1 LSVFSG
7 LRDATGWNGGRFA
20 AWLADPNLSALA
32 RRMSA
37 QQALALPLPA
47 ASNTVVINARC
58 SLRIE
63 ADQRVIVVAGLP
75 VHHYRAEDAVAE
87 AYAMVFL
94 VESGFAQ
101 QTEVARAFARS
112 VRSVRRY
119 QRHYVQGGMTALGRE
134 EGWRRGR
141 RRISDKRLRAIEML
155 KSQGLSN
162 RAVAHRLGVSEKAIR
177 KLVGASRPA
186 ESAQVAFAE
195 IMAAAAGTPRAKPE
209 PPAQLTGNAAS
220 LAEDGAGDCDPITAP
235 ADDDE
240 PVPMSLDSDA
250 SDRTFDRQ
258 LAHLGLLDDAAPL
271 FRDGA
276 SVPGAGVLLAIPC
289 LVDSGLFRISRRL
302 YGEIGPAFYG
312 LRTTLLTLL
321 LMALLRIK
329 RPEQLKERD
338 PAAFGRLLGLD
349 RAPEVKTLRRRLT
362 RLAAHH
368 CAEQLGA
375 ELARLRVD
383 QRGHL
388 MGFLYVDG
396 HVRAYHGHRTITSKA
411 YVPRRHL
418 AMPASTDYW
427 INDRS
432 GDPLLVITGEV
443 DAALT
448 KALPR
453 LLGEV
458 RDLVGERRVTI
469 VFDRGGW
476 SPMLFATMIKDGFD
490 LLTYRKGRC
499 RRIHERRFIRRRAE
513 LDGRWVDY
521 LLYDQPV
528 GFLKRKLRL
537 RQVTRLCD
545 DGHQTQVIT
554 SRWDLRDIEI
564 AYRMFERWRQ
574 ENFFKYMR
582 EEFLLDALIDYQIE
596 PEDPTRTIPNPK
608 RRALDK
614 AIRAARVDLAKLE
627 REYGAAAAD
636 NAERRRPT
644 MRGFKIA
651 HRRLGKQLRT
661 ARAHVAKLFEQRR
674 DVPKRIEVRDINEK
688 AVVKL
693 ATERKHLTDIIKM
706 VAYQVESD
714 LLALL
719 RSHYTRVDQEGRT
732 LLHELFATAGDIRVT
747 DRELQITLAPLSSPH
762 RTRAAQA
769 LCEMLDQAA
778 TIFPGS
784 RLRMR
789 FAVRP
794 PPRIGLA
801 FPGSPVE
808 RSTVSAVLP
817 AP

>member
-1 LSVFSG
+1 
-7 LRDATGWNGGRFA
+7 
-20 AWLADPNLSALA
+20 
-32 RRMSA
+32 MSA

-58 SLRIE
+58 CLRIE

-75 VHHYRAEDAVAE
+75 VHHYRAEDAIAD

-101 QTEVARAFARS
+101 QTDVARAFARS
-112 VRSVRRY
+112 VRTVRRY
-119 QRHYVQGGMTALGRE
+119 QGRYAQGGMAALGRE

-141 RRISDKRLRAIEML
+141 RRISGKRLRSIEML
-155 KSQGLSN
+155 KSQGMSN
-162 RAVAHRLGVSEKAIR
+162 RAIAHRLGVSEKAIR
-177 KLVGASRPA
+177 KLVGPSQPA
-186 ESAQVAFAE
+186 ESAQLAFGG
-195 IMAAAAGTPRAKPE
+195 ITTAAAGKPPPTAGVPSATSTGDDADRAPS
-209 PPAQLTGNAAS
+209 T
-220 LAEDGAGDCDPITAP
+220 AEDRAGDRDPITAP
-235 ADDDE
+235 ADDGE
-240 PVPMSLDSDA
+240 PEPMSLDCDA

-271 FRDGA
+271 FREGS
-276 SVPGAGVLLAIPC
+276 SVPGVGVLLALPC
-289 LVDSGLFRISRRL
+289 LVESGLFRISRKL

-329 RPEQLKERD
+329 RPEHLKERD

-388 MGFLYVDG
+388 MGFLYIDG
-396 HVRAYHGHRTITSKA
+396 HVRAYHGHRAISSKA
-411 YVPRRHL
+411 YVARRHL

-453 LLGEV
+453 LLREV
-458 RDLVGERRVTI
+458 RNLVGEQRVTI

-476 SPMLFATMIKDGFD
+476 SPKLFATMIKDGFD

-499 RRIHERRFIRRRAE
+499 RRINERRFIRRRAE
-513 LDGRWVDY
+513 LDGRPVDY
-521 LLYDQPV
+521 LLHEQPV
-528 GFLKRKLRL
+528 GFLKGKLRL

-554 SRWDLRDIEI
+554 SRWDLGDIEV

-596 PEDPTRTIPNPK
+596 PEDPTRTIPNPE

-614 AIRAARVDLAKLE
+614 EIRAARADLARLE

-636 NAERRRPT
+636 NAEPRRPT

-651 HRRLGKQLRT
+651 HGRLGKQLRT
-661 ARAHVAKLFEQRR
+661 ARARVAQLFEQRR
-674 DVPKRIEVRDINEK
+674 DVPKRVEVRDLNERV
-688 AVVKL
+688 VVKL
-693 ATERKHLTDIIKM
+693 ATERKHLTDVIKM
-706 VAYQVESD
+706 VAYQAESD

-719 RSHYTRVDQEGRT
+719 RPHYARVDQEGRT
-732 LLHELFATAGDIRVT
+732 LLHELFATAGDIRVC
-747 DRELQITLAPLSSPH
+747 DSELHITLAPLSSPH
-762 RTRAAQA
+762 RTHAAQA
-769 LCEMLDQAA
+769 LCERLDLTA

-784 RLRMR
+784 RLRIR

-808 RSTVSAVLP
+808 RSTAAAVAQVP
-817 AP
+817 

>member
-1 LSVFSG
+1 
-7 LRDATGWNGGRFA
+7 
-20 AWLADPNLSALA
+20 
-32 RRMSA
+32 MSA
-37 QQALALPLPA
+37 QQALPLPLPA
-47 ASNTVVINARC
+47 ASDTVVINARC

-63 ADQRVIVVAGLP
+63 AAQRVIVVAGLP
-75 VHHYRAEDAVAE
+75 VHHYCADDAVAE

-101 QTEVARAFARS
+101 QTEVARAF
-112 VRSVRRY
+112 VRSVRTVRRHQRRY
-119 QRHYVQGGMTALGRE
+119 AQGGMAALGRE
-134 EGWRRGR
+134 LGWRRGR
-141 RRISDKRLRAIEML
+141 RRISGKRLRNIEML

-162 RAVAHRLGVSEKAIR
+162 RAIAHRLGVCENAIR
-177 KLVGASRPA
+177 KLVGPSKPA
-186 ESAQVAFAE
+186 VLAQPAFAG
-195 IMAAAAGTPRAKPE
+195 ITSAPAGK
-209 PPAQLTGNAAS
+209 PPATGFRSATSSGDDADRATPAAENRAS
-220 LAEDGAGDCDPITAP
+220 DRDLIAAP
-235 ADDDE
+235 VEEE
-240 PVPMSLDSDA
+240 PVAMSLDRDA

-258 LAHLGLLDDAAPL
+258 LACVGLLDDAVPL
-271 FRDGA
+271 FRAGS
-276 SVPGAGVLLAIPC
+276 SVPGVGVLLALPC
-289 LVDSGLFRISRRL
+289 VIESGLFRISRKL
-302 YGEIGPAFYG
+302 YGDIGPAFYG
-312 LRTTLLTLL
+312 LRTTLLTLV

-329 RPEQLKERD
+329 RPEHLKERD

-362 RLAAHH
+362 CLAAHH

-383 QRGHL
+383 RRGHL

-396 HVRAYHGHRTITSKA
+396 HVRAYHGERPIASRA
-411 YVPRRHL
+411 YVARRHL

-443 DAALT
+443 NAALT

-453 LLGEV
+453 ILREV
-458 RDLVGERRVTI
+458 REVVGARAVTI

-476 SPMLFATMIKDGFD
+476 SPQLFATMINDGFEV
-490 LLTYRKGRC
+490 LTYRKGRC
-499 RRIHERRFIRRRAE
+499 RRIHERRFTRRRAE
-513 LDGRWVDY
+513 LDGRWLDY
-521 LLYDQPV
+521 LLHDQPV
-528 GFLKRKLRL
+528 RFLKGKLRL

-554 SRWDLRDIEI
+554 SRWDLPEIEV

-582 EEFLLDALIDYQIE
+582 EEFLLDALVDYQIE
-596 PEDPTRTIPNPK
+596 PEDPTRTIPNPE

-614 AIRAARVDLAKLE
+614 EIRAARADLAKLE

-636 NAERRRPT
+636 NAEQRRPT

-651 HRRLGKQLRT
+651 HGRLGNRLRA
-661 ARAHVAKLFEQRR
+661 ARARVAQLFGRRR
-674 DVPKRIEVRDINEK
+674 DVLKRVELRDLSER

-693 ATERKHLTDIIKM
+693 ATERKHLIDIIKM
-706 VAYQVESD
+706 VAYQAESD

-719 RSHYTRVDQEGRT
+719 RPHYARADQEGRT
-732 LLHELFATAGDIRVT
+732 LLHELFATAGDIRVS
-747 DRELQITLAPLSSPH
+747 DSELQITLAPLSSPH
-762 RTRAAQA
+762 RTHAAQA
-769 LCEMLDQAA
+769 LCEILDQTA
-778 TIFPGS
+778 TTFPGS

-794 PPRIGLA
+794 PPRFGLA
-801 FPGSPVE
+801 FPGSPGH
-808 RSTVSAVLP
+808 RSTTTAVAA